1 MTKLIEISEIGGP
14 EVLKLVERDVVKP
27 AAGQITVQQ
36 TAIGINFID
45 VYFRTGLYPAP
56 QMPFTPGMEGA
67 GQVIEVGE
75 GVTNFNVGD
84 RIAYAAGPVG
94 AYAEIRNIEA
104 SKVVKVPDGISDE
117 TAAAMMLKGMTA
129 RYLLRATFKV
139 QPGHTI
145 LFHAAAGGVGLI
157 AGQWAKSLG
166 ATVIGTAGSPEKI
179 ELAKANGYDH
189 VINYNTENF
198 VDRVLEITDGAKCDV
213 VYDSVGKDTF
223 PESLDCL
230 KQLGMW
236 ASFGQSSGALPD
248 INLGILAQKGSLFAT
263 RPTLFNYIST
273 PEDLAET
280 ANDLFDVVASGKVNI
295 AINQTY
301 PLADAAQAHTD
312 LEGRKT
318 VGCSLLKP

>member
-1 MTKLIEISEIGGP
+1 MSRAIEISEIGGP
-14 EVLKLVERDVVKP
+14 EVMKLIERDAGKP
-27 AAGQITVQQ
+27 GAGEITIQQ
-36 TAIGINFID
+36 TAIGINYID

-67 GQVIEVGE
+67 GTIVDVGE
-75 GVTNFNVGD
+75 GVTDLKTGD
-84 RIAYAAGPVG
+84 RVAYAAAPVG
-94 AYAEIRNIEA
+94 AYTETRTIEA
-104 SKVVKVPDGISDE
+104 AKVVKVPDTISDDQ
-117 TAAAMMLKGMTA
+117 AAAMMLKGMTA
-129 RYLLRATFKV
+129 RYLLRSTFRV
-139 QPGHTI
+139 EAGQTI

-198 VDRVLEITDGAKCDV
+198 VDRVMEITDGGKCDV

-223 PESLDCL
+223 PGSLDCL
-230 KQLGMW
+230 KPRGMW
-236 ASFGQSSGALPD
+236 ASFGQSSGPLPE
-248 INLGILAQKGSLFAT
+248 INLAILAQKGSLFAT
-263 RPTLFNYIST
+263 RPTLFNYIAT
-273 PEDLAET
+273 PPELEET
-280 ANDLFDVVASGKVNI
+280 ANDLFDVVASGAVNI

-301 PLADAAQAHTD
+301 DLADAAKAHSD

-318 VGCSLLKP
+318 VGSSLLKP

>member
-27 AAGQITVQQ
+27 VAGQITVQQ